1 MLENKVS
8 TAEEVL
14 MQHYDTN
21 YRSNYKE
28 GISKQCYI
36 EAAIIFAKLHRE
48 AILKEIASW
57 QEHVDYDMIKDAY
70 PEELIK

>member
-28 GISKQCYI
+28 GISTYWLNNNK
-36 EAAIIFAKLHRE
+36 
-48 AILKEIASW
+48 
-57 QEHVDYDMIKDAY
+57 
-70 PEELIK
+70 